1 MNISQMTNDQASDAM
16 IRISAALGFICED
29 EEVKALM
36 KDFSEAED
44 STLMQNISAFLP
56 RVTAL
61 AFRKHRDSLY
71 EIIGALSQKDKKAV
85 GKMNFVESVNLLR
98 ENLQVLLDFFP
109 SSGTSTRM
117 TEQPSA

>member
-1 MNISQMTNDQASDAM
+1 MNISTMTNDQASDAM

-29 EEVKALM
+29 EEVKKLM
-36 KDFSEAED
+36 DDFSKSEGA
-44 STLMQNISAFLP
+44 TLMQNISAFLP

-61 AFRKHRDSLY
+61 AFRKHKDSLY
-71 EIIGALSQKDKKAV
+71 EIIGALSQKGREEV

-98 ENLQVLLDFFP
+98 ENFQVLLDFFP
-109 SSGTSTRM
+109 SSDTSTTT